1 MPNRGS
7 VQADAFL
14 NGVPYLQTINDITTG
29 TPTGIHVEPGIW
41 MIVPVTTDPAV
52 PSPSLVRMASIPHGA
67 AIVAQG
73 TFSTS
78 NGPPN
83 IPVQHI
89 TPFSTVPA
97 GTALPSPAPRGQPIT
112 FASQTATA
120 QGTARL
126 PQDLSSFIAAG
137 TITQAMLDDPNSIL
151 REQNQG
157 LNITQTIE
165 IVISTSPAAPLFG
178 GGTDNIAF
186 LLGDPAAVTSPL
198 AAGENAQTLQMTAT
212 FWIETVEYTINLPR
226 FQPGDGAL
234 KLSPRA
240 QFPGQVVPSFLV
252 TPPFAIT
259 SPTAITVTSTQ
270 IQYSQVVMLNFKTL
284 TWPHVSVATLVPA

>member
-1 MPNRGS
+1 
-7 VQADAFL
+7 
-14 NGVPYLQTINDITTG
+14 
-29 TPTGIHVEPGIW
+29 
-41 MIVPVTTDPAV
+41 
-52 PSPSLVRMASIPHGA
+52 
-67 AIVAQG
+67 
-73 TFSTS
+73 
-78 NGPPN
+78 
-83 IPVQHI
+83 
-89 TPFSTVPA
+89 
-97 GTALPSPAPRGQPIT
+97 
-112 FASQTATA
+112 
-120 QGTARL
+120 
-126 PQDLSSFIAAG
+126 
-137 TITQAMLDDPNSIL
+137 MLDDPNSIL

-259 SPTAITVTSTQ
+259 SPTAITV
-270 IQYSQVVMLNFKTL
+270 NFKTL